1 MFSWAVSFLLFFF
14 FFFFFFVFFF
24 VVKKLG
30 SSLVFLACWSVFL
43 SLCVGMKNLSHPK
56 GKKS

>member
-1 MFSWAVSFLLFFF
+1 VYFL
-14 FFFFFFVFFF
+14 